1 MASDGDFCQKAVNLE
16 QKVGQRMA
24 SWHQKKIAKT
34 LDLQGFVRC
43 RTTIVNRGLGVRFP
57 SPAPR
62 CGKPFGLPYFCA

>member
-1 MASDGDFCQKAVNLE
+1 MASNGDFCQKAVNLE

-43 RTTIVNRGLGVRFP
+43 RTALVMRRSRVQVTP
-57 SPAPR
+57 PAPK
-62 CGKPFGLPYFCA
+62 KPFRVF

>member
-1 MASDGDFCQKAVNLE
+1 MASNGGFCQKAVNLE

-43 RTTIVNRGLGVRFP
+43 RTAIVMSRSQVRVP
-57 SPAPR
+57 SQAPEH
-62 CGKPFGLPYFCA
+62 FVV